1 MQVDKV
7 KTLEEIRQLKHL
19 LEAEKQ
25 EFLSVMSHELR
36 TPMTG
41 VKGYLSMILDGD
53 AGEVPEHVKDY
64 VAQAYVANDRLI
76 RLVEKM
82 VKIAEIQE
90 DKFKFNISK
99 VNLAREANQVVKDCQ
114 VRANDKKVSLRYVP
128 SQEYFVKSDP
138 DRTREIILT
147 LVNNAIK
154 FTPPPKQENGQ
165 SLVRGFTNVGGKIW
179 VSHREANHWII
190 TDVRDTGIGI
200 RREDQER
207 LFELFSKGNLT
218 LTGQERGTGIGLY
231 LARCLAEAQNGRLW
245 LDQSELGKGSTFS
258 LALPKY

>member
-1 MQVDKV
+1 MEKDKA
-7 KTLEEIRQLKHL
+7 KSLEEIQQLKHL

-53 AGEVPEHVKDY
+53 AGEVPEHIKEY

-76 RLVEKM
+76 RLVERM
-82 VKIAEIQE
+82 LKIAEIQE
-90 DKFKFNISK
+90 DKFQFKIDK

-114 VRANDKKVSLRYVP
+114 VRAAEKRISLRYLP
-128 SQEYFVKSDP
+128 SREYFVKSDP

-147 LVNNAIK
+147 LVNNAVK
-154 FTPPPKQENGQ
+154 FTPE
-165 SLVRGFTNVGGKIW
+165 GGKIW

-190 TDVRDTGIGI
+190 TDVKDTGIGI

-231 LARCLAEAQNGRLW
+231 LARRLAEAQSGRLW
-245 LDQSELGKGSTFS
+245 IDRSEVGKGSTFS

>member
-1 MQVDKV
+1 MQVDKA
-7 KTLEEIRQLKHL
+7 KTLEEIQQLKHL

-53 AGEVPEHVKDY
+53 AGEVPERVKDY
-64 VAQAYVANDRLI
+64 IAQAYVANDRLI
-76 RLVEKM
+76 RLVERM
-82 VKIAEIQE
+82 LKIAEIQE
-90 DKFKFNISK
+90 DKFKFNIGK

-114 VRANDKKVSLRYVP
+114 VRANVKKVSLRYIP
-128 SQEYFVKSDP
+128 SREYFVKSDP
-138 DRTREIILT
+138 DRTREILLT

-154 FTPPPKQENGQ
+154 FTPTPKH
-165 SLVRGFTNVGGKIW
+165 LVRGFTHEGGKIW

-190 TDVRDTGIGI
+190 TDVKDTGIGI

-231 LARCLAEAQNGRLW
+231 LARRLAEAQNGRLW

-258 LALPKY
+258 LALPKFG

>member
-1 MQVDKV
+1 MMPEKDKT
-7 KTLEEIRQLKHL
+7 KTLEEIEQLKHL

-53 AGEVPEHVKDY
+53 AGEVPERVKEY
-64 VAQAYVANDRLI
+64 IAQAYVANDRLI
-76 RLVEKM
+76 RLVERM
-82 VKIAEIQE
+82 IKIAEIQE
-90 DKFKFNISK
+90 DKFKFKIGK

-114 VRANDKKVSLRYVP
+114 VRADDKKVSLRYVP
-128 SQEYFVKSDP
+128 SREYFVKSDP
-138 DRTREIILT
+138 DRTREVILT

-154 FTPPPKQENGQ
+154 
-165 SLVRGFTNVGGKIW
+165 FTNVGGKIW
-179 VSHREANHWII
+179 VSHREADHWVI
-190 TDVRDTGIGI
+190 TDVKDTGIGI

-231 LARCLAEAQNGRLW
+231 LARRLAEAQNGRLW
-245 LDQSELGKGSTFS
+245 LDRSEVGKGSTFS

>member
-1 MQVDKV
+1 MEEDKI

-41 VKGYLSMILDGD
+41 VKGYLSMILEGD
-53 AGEVPEHVKDY
+53 AGEVPEHIKDY

-76 RLVEKM
+76 RLVERM
-82 VKIAEIQE
+82 LKIAEIQE
-90 DKFKFNISK
+90 DKFKFKIGK
-99 VNLAREANQVVKDCQ
+99 VHLAREANQVVKDCQ
-114 VRANDKKVSLRYVP
+114 VRANDKKVSLKYV
-128 SQEYFVKSDP
+128 SSREYLPAGEAGFVKSDP
-138 DRTREIILT
+138 DRTREILLT

-154 FTPPPKQENGQ
+154 FTRE
-165 SLVRGFTNVGGKIW
+165 GGKIW

-231 LARCLAEAQNGRLW
+231 LARRRAEAQNGRLW
-245 LDQSELGKGSTFS
+245 LDRSELGKGSTFS

>member
-53 AGEVPEHVKDY
+53 AGEVPESVKDY

-82 VKIAEIQE
+82 IKIAEIQE
-90 DKFKFNISK
+90 DKFKFNLSK
-99 VNLAREANQVVKDCQ
+99 INLAREANQVVKDCQ

-128 SQEYFVKSDP
+128 SREFFVKSDP

-154 FTPPPKQENGQ
+154 FTHE
-165 SLVRGFTNVGGKIW
+165 GGKIW
-179 VSHREANHWII
+179 VSHREANHWVI

-231 LARCLAEAQNGRLW
+231 LARRLAEAQNGRLW
-245 LDQSELGKGSTFS
+245 LDRSELGKGSTFS
-258 LALPKY
+258 LALPKW